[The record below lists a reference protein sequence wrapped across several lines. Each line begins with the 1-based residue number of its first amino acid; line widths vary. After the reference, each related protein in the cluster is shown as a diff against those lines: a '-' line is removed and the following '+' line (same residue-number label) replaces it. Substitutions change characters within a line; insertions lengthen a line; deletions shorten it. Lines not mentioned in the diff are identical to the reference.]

1 MKDVFTD
8 WRILLLGVLSWL
20 IPFLTAFAFFTASGE
35 LVIPQ
40 PLFKSLMVVVGAG
53 VGVPMLVAA
62 FRRIRPALS
71 SGFAIGAYWLAINW
85 ALDLLVLLP
94 MSSMSAGEWFADI
107 GLRYLVLPMIATGI
121 GAVAGRSR

>member
-8 WRILLLGVLSWL
+8 WRILLYGVLSWL
-20 IPFLTAFAFFTASGE
+20 IPFLAAFAFFTPAGE

-40 PLFKSLMVVVGAG
+40 PLFKSLMVVVGGGIG
-53 VGVPMLVAA
+53 VLLLVAA

-71 SGFAIGAYWLAINW
+71 SGLAIGAYWLAINW
-85 ALDLLVLLP
+85 ALDLLILLP